1 VRGLRGAARLQF
13 RIVAADRG
21 YLNEILANPFFA
33 IIFLG
38 IVRASGRRD
47 LTAYAVV
54 APVLMT
60 LWGMALEISGDIVD
74 SDRGA
79 GVLEG
84 VVATPVGFPTVV
96 SGRVLAVTLLS
107 AVGVVETWLVAR
119 FGFGVDIHVHHP
131 GALVATLVATGLA
144 TAGTAIILAG
154 MFVLARTA
162 RTFQNTM
169 NYPVFLLAGVIVPIS
184 YLPEWLRPLGRLLF
198 LSWSA
203 DLLRASLSPEPVT
216 DLLPRLGVILLLGAV
231 GTVLGRALLHAILRR
246 VRVLGTLAFE

>member
-1 VRGLRGAARLQF
+1 MRGLRGAIRLQL

-33 IIFLG
+33 VILLG
-38 IVRASGRRD
+38 IVRAAGRND

-54 APVLMT
+54 APVLIT

-79 GVLEG
+79 GILEN

-96 SGRVLAVTLLS
+96 FGRVLAVTLLS
-107 AVGVVETWLVAR
+107 VVAVVETWAVAR
-119 FGFGVDIHVHHP
+119 FGFQADITIHHP
-131 GALVATLVATGLA
+131 AVLVATLVVTGLA
-144 TAGTAIILAG
+144 MAGTAVVMAG
-154 MFVLARTA
+154 LFVLARTA

-169 NYPVFLLAGVIVPIS
+169 NYPVYLLAGVIVPLS
-184 YLPEWLRPLGRLLF
+184 YLPEWVRPLGRVLF

-203 DLLRASLSPEPVT
+203 DLLRDALSPRPVL
-216 DLLPRLGVILLLGAV
+216 DLLPRLAVILGLGAA
-231 GTVLGRALLHAILRR
+231 GLALGRATLHVVLRR
-246 VRVLGTLAFE
+246 VRGLGTLSFE